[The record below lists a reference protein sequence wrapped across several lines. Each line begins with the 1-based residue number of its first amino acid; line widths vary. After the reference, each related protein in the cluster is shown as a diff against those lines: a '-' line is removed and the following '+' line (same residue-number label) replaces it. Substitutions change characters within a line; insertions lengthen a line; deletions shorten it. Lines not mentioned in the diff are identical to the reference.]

1 VSPPRRGNL
10 YLFQHR
16 HLQPGGYIEQ
26 AEMSVVAKSDDG
38 SIVPGDMWS
47 QLATLAVESSERFG
61 KPLQIA
67 DKMASWIADA
77 GFEEVTETKFNWP
90 LGPWS
95 SDPKLKEIGKWNQY
109 HWEEGM
115 EGWTLAL
122 FTRVMG
128 VSSE

>member
-1 VSPPRRGNL
+1 
-10 YLFQHR
+10 
-16 HLQPGGYIEQ
+16 
-26 AEMSVVAKSDDG
+26 MSVISKSDDG

-47 QLATLAVESSERFG
+47 QLATLAVVSSERFG

-67 DKMASWIADA
+67 DKMASWIAEA
-77 GFEEVTETKFNWP
+77 GFEDVTEKKFNWP
-90 LGPWS
+90 LRPWS

-109 HWEEGM
+109 RWEEGM

-122 FTRVMG
+122 CTRVMG